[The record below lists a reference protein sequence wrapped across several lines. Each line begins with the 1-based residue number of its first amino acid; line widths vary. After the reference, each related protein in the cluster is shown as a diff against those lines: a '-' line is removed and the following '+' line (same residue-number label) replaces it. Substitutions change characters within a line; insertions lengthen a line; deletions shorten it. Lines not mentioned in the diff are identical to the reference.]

1 MRSTQFL
8 LTGLITT
15 LLACTAAQATPVGPI
30 MTLSIGGT
38 EYSDPSALISKTVS
52 GGVFNN
58 STFIAK
64 GFPEVGTLA
73 EPEIDLVGSLKISGA
88 GILVIKITQQHNV
101 NLANVNHWLFD
112 SEFSDT
118 ILRAYSGLKITFK
131 SYIDTTDVKFGT
143 GTSLASLLNSGTT
156 NSYSDADH
164 DIVPGTS
171 LFSMTEIITLT
182 STGSTASSPAF
193 SASLSGVDPIPTP
206 EPTSLA
212 LLGLGLATV
221 GLIRRKS
228 AGRQSS

>member
-1 MRSTQFL
+1 MRSPQTL
-8 LTGLITT
+8 LAGAFAT
-15 LLACTAAQATPVGPI
+15 LLACTAAHATPVGPV

-73 EPEIDLVGSLKISGA
+73 EPEIDLVGSLKIGGA
-88 GILVIKITQQHNV
+88 GSLVIKITQQHNA
-101 NLANVNHWLFD
+101 NLANANHWLFD

-118 ILRAYSGLKITFK
+118 ILRSFTGLKISYQ
-131 SYIDTTDVKFGT
+131 SYIDTTDAKFGT

-156 NSYSDADH
+156 NSFSDADH
-164 DIVPGTS
+164 DTVPGTS

-182 STGSTASSPAF
+182 ATGSTASSPAF
-193 SASLSGVDPIPTP
+193 SASLSGVDPVPTP
-206 EPTSLA
+206 EPASLA
-212 LLGLGLATV
+212 VLGAGLAGI
-221 GLIRRKS
+221 GLVRRKS
-228 AGRQSS
+228 AGRPSV